1 MNKVYTVDDIEVFLL
16 DKSNEQVHRV
26 TVVFK
31 SSSYNEY
38 DYLWRGNAPEKGDY
52 VLVSNEYNSMTIAM
66 VVKSEELHGDAS
78 RFANF
83 KYPLA
88 HISVAASRVREE
100 ARKKHDALVKKR
112 KKIVTEL
119 RNKLEEAAL
128 LELAKKNGLD
138 VSALEEIDKALIE
151 SGHVVAS

>member
-16 DKSNEQVHRV
+16 NKSSEQVHKV

-38 DYLWRGNAPEKGDY
+38 DYLWRGNAPKRGDY
-52 VLVSNEYNSMTIAM
+52 VLVSNEYNSMAIAI
-66 VVKSEELHGDAS
+66 VVRSEELRNDTS
-78 RFANF
+78 RFSNL

-100 ARKKHDALVKKR
+100 ARKRHDALVKKR
-112 KKIVTEL
+112 KKIVAEL
-119 RNKLEEAAL
+119 CNKLEEAAL
-128 LELAKKNGLD
+128 LELAKKSGLD

-151 SGHVVAS
+151 SGHVLAV